1 MEGKSDFKCYS
12 EVVVE
17 VNVREL
23 ACLDLFTAAPS
34 SQKKLRRLPRPLSTI
49 FLEKGAAL
57 KRPDSNLREFFEA
70 I

>member
-17 VNVREL
+17 VNVCEL
-23 ACLDLFTAAPS
+23 ACLYLFTAAPS
-34 SQKKLRRLPRPLSTI
+34 SEKIEEAPSPLSTI